1 MKKVFYYGND
11 ESIYNSLKSIIK
23 IKKNFEIEKQN
34 SFTKKSL
41 EKDIL
46 ILDDSFVNFI
56 KMLNLIPLN
65 TGKNI
70 IITTR
75 KENINLH
82 YFQNLRIFVKPIKIL
97 DLYQEISKKVKNY
110 SSSLMFNLNISN
122 HSIINTKGKELK
134 LTEKEFR
141 LVEVLLDKNGTPLSK
156 KQILSSVWGLEQEK
170 SAALDTRVLETLISR
185 IRKKIRSFDIKASI
199 KKKKDGYVLIS

>member
-65 TGKNI
+65 TSKNI

-82 YFQNLRIFVKPIKIL
+82 SFKNLRIFVKPIKIL

-110 SSSLMFNLNISN
+110 SSSLLFNLNISN

-141 LVEVLLDKNGTPLSK
+141 LVKVLLDKNGTPLSK

-170 SAALDTRVLETLISR
+170 SASLNTRVLETLISR
-185 IRKKIRSFDIKASI
+185 IRKKIRSIDIKASI